1 MLIGLA
7 LGVIVAFVAVA
18 ALRFFRM
25 EDAVEHA
32 RSAETERKRVVFE
45 GVLTPREARD
55 VLPDALLQTFAGD
68 RVRITV
74 ERRPAAPPEPG
85 PPPSP

>member
-7 LGVIVAFVAVA
+7 LGAIVALVAVA

-32 RSAETERKRVVFE
+32 RSAESERKRVVFE
-45 GVLTPREARD
+45 GVLTPREARE
-55 VLPDALLQTFAGD
+55 VLPDALLQAFAGD

-74 ERRPAAPPEPG
+74 ERRAPAPPDALPPPAA
-85 PPPSP
+85 